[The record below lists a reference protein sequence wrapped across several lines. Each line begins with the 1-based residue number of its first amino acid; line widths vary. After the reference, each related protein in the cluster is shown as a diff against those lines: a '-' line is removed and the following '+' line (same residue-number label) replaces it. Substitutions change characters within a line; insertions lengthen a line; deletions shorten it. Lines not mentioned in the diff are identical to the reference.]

1 MNGLSIEQ
9 VALAAA
15 ALLVM
20 GYVLLGLVWLLP
32 RTRATGLELLK
43 VFTSATLI
51 AAILIG
57 AALAG
62 TVGVV
67 VLMVL
72 VALRAGYEAGAVRLG
87 GGTAAKGMAVL
98 TLGLCLAAMIEPWAA
113 VAMAG
118 VWPLLLL
125 RLLMAQG
132 ADNSARRVLDLM
144 VFPVL
149 PMALLAHGAVQP
161 ELRVPMFAAYAMVEI
176 FDSFAL
182 LSGKLFGRRKAFPVL
197 SPNKTVEGLI
207 GGAVSLC
214 LITALIAPMLPLPL
228 GLSVAAAGM
237 VAVLAITGDLAASRL
252 KREAGV
258 KDYPVV
264 LRRQG
269 GVLDS
274 LDSWIAAGGGLV
286 ALHFV
291 LTLL

>member
-1 MNGLSIEQ
+1 MSGLSIEQ

-15 ALLVM
+15 GLLVM
-20 GYVLLGLVWLLP
+20 GYVLLGLVWVFP
-32 RTRATGLELLK
+32 KTRTTGAELLK

-72 VALRAGYEAGAVRLG
+72 VALRAGYEAGTVRLG
-87 GGTAAKGMAVL
+87 AGMAAKGMAVL
-98 TLGLCLAAMIEPWAA
+98 ALGLCLAAMVEPWAA

-118 VWPLLLL
+118 LWPLLLL

-132 ADNSARRVLDLM
+132 ADSAARRIVDLM

-149 PMALLAHGAVQP
+149 PMTLLAYGTVQP
-161 ELRVPMFAAYAMVEI
+161 ELRVTMFAAYAMVEI

-214 LITALIAPMLPLPL
+214 LITALVAPMLSLPL
-228 GLSVAAAGM
+228 SLSVGAAAM
-237 VAVLAITGDLAASRL
+237 VAVLAIAGDLAASRL
-252 KREAGV
+252 KRMAGV